1 MLARPRDL
9 PARLVFHGSQPPH
22 LVRKLNLSSPL
33 VSLGLTIPLFG
44 SRPSAGTG

>member
-33 VSLGLTIPLFG
+33 VSLGLVIVDGNVTIPRL
-44 SRPSAGTG
+44 